1 MALDKVEDFRATIKK
16 NILIYEFTL
25 PLPQPVEVTSHHL
38 AVGVFD
44 PEYYMEVDL
53 DENDPVH
60 FAGLPSGACTFDIKE
75 DSDNPIYFGMVYPLV
90 IKLNCATS

>member
-1 MALDKVEDFRATIKK
+1 
-16 NILIYEFTL
+16 
-25 PLPQPVEVTSHHL
+25 
-38 AVGVFD
+38 
-44 PEYYMEVDL
+44 MEVDL